1 MATAERRIAKGDWV
15 LVTGA
20 NGYIGSHVVDV
31 LLQEGYN
38 VRGSVRA
45 EKPWLNKLFDE
56 RHGKGRFE
64 TAIVSSLN
72 DEAAFDEAVKGVAGI
87 VHVASDVSLSP
98 DPDTVIPN
106 VVAGTLLVLKSA
118 AKTPSVKSVVLTS
131 SSAAVLIP
139 QPNTKVEVDENIWN
153 DAAVEAAYSKDTP
166 DAFRSFIVYAASK
179 TEGERQGWKW
189 YNENKPHYTFN
200 TVLPNMNIGPI
211 LAPEIPGSTMS
222 WMRNILKGDDFAVK
236 TFPPQWFI
244 DVRDDARLHV
254 AALLDPK
261 VRSQRIF
268 AFAEPFN
275 FTDITALLRKLRPN
289 NTKIPSPPENEGRDL
304 TVLKPR
310 DKAEQLLKDFFKVP
324 GWITLEDSLAAGIA
338 GFEE

>member
-87 VHVASDVSLSP
+87 VHVVCCVWKTKLGGPSDRGLQASDVSLSP

-139 QPNTKVEVDENIWN
+139 QPNTKVEVDE
-153 DAAVEAAYSKDTP
+153 SKRDGL
-166 DAFRSFIVYAASK
+166 SSHS
-179 TEGERQGWKW
+179 QG
-189 YNENKPHYTFN
+189 TC
-200 TVLPNMNIGPI
+200 
-211 LAPEIPGSTMS
+211 
-222 WMRNILKGDDFAVK
+222 
-236 TFPPQWFI
+236 
-244 DVRDDARLHV
+244 
-254 AALLDPK
+254 
-261 VRSQRIF
+261 
-268 AFAEPFN
+268 
-275 FTDITALLRKLRPN
+275 
-289 NTKIPSPPENEGRDL
+289 
-304 TVLKPR
+304 
-310 DKAEQLLKDFFKVP
+310 
-324 GWITLEDSLAAGIA
+324 
-338 GFEE
+338 